1 MKNGVLLLNKP
12 KGMGS
17 TLAVSKVRKLL
28 NTKQV
33 GHCGTLDPFA
43 SGLLIIGFNQATK
56 VMSFLEHE
64 YKEYE
69 TIIKLGS
76 STDTYDNTGVV
87 VSSSE
92 IKPFTKEIYLHIPK
106 YNDQQK
112 GSDWFEFFFKSFFEK
127 VINSFI
133 GTITQTPPIYSSIH
147 VDGRHLYEYAREN
160 IEVEIPKRQVTI
172 HEIKLL
178 DFGHDYIKLY
188 VKCSRGTYIRTL
200 GVDIASSLGNDGHL
214 VELRRLSI
222 GNISVNDANSFD
234 DLKEGNIK
242 TISITDAI
250 PFKKL
255 FISDPKILRRVYN
268 GQDIILKNEDEEKI
282 VIVDNNEATAIYEK
296 IDEHKYH
303 CIRGLFNE
311 DIRFK
316 RLEEFYQ

>member
-1 MKNGVLLLNKP
+1 MDGLVLVDKKVGATSYDVVKLVKRHFNTNK
-12 KGMGS
+12 
-17 TLAVSKVRKLL
+17 
-28 NTKQV
+28 V

-69 TIIKLGS
+69 TVIKLGS

-87 VSSSE
+87 VSHSE
-92 IKPFTKEIYLHIPK
+92 IKPFEKEQLE
-106 YNDQQK
+106 D
-112 GSDWFEFFFKSFFEK
+112 

-133 GTITQTPPIYSSIH
+133 GEITQTPPIYSSIH
-147 VDGRHLYEYAREN
+147 VDGRRLYEYAREN
-160 IEVEIPKRQVTI
+160 IEVEIPKRQVKI
-172 HEIKLL
+172 HDIKIL
-178 DFGHDYIKLY
+178 DLGSDYIKLY

-200 GVDIASSLGNDGHL
+200 GVDIAKALGNDGHL

-222 GNISVNDANSFD
+222 GNISVKDANSFD

-255 FISDPKILRRVYN
+255 FILDPKILRRVYN
-268 GQDIILKNEDEEKI
+268 GQDIILKNEDEDKI
-282 VIVDNNEATAIYEK
+282 IIVDNEKATAIYEK

-311 DIRFK
+311 DTRFK
-316 RLEEFYQ
+316 RLEEFFQ

>member
-1 MKNGVLLLNKP
+1 MDGLVLVDKKVGATSYDVVKLVKRHFNTNK
-12 KGMGS
+12 
-17 TLAVSKVRKLL
+17 
-28 NTKQV
+28 V

-69 TIIKLGS
+69 TVIKLGS
-76 STDTYDNTGVV
+76 STDTYDNTGNV

-92 IKPFTKEIYLHIPK
+92 V
-106 YNDQQK
+106 
-112 GSDWFEFFFKSFFEK
+112 KSFSKEK
-127 VINSFI
+127 LEEVLNSFI
-133 GTITQTPPIYSSIH
+133 GEITQIPPIYSSIH

-172 HEIKLL
+172 HDIKLL
-178 DFGHDYIKLY
+178 DYNQDSIRIY

-234 DLKEGNIK
+234 DLKEGNFK
-242 TISITDAI
+242 TISIIDAI

-255 FISDPKILRRVYN
+255 FISDSKILRRVYN
-268 GQDIILKNEDEEKI
+268 GQDIILKNETEDKI
-282 VIVDNNEATAIYEK
+282 VIVDNDNATAIYEK
-296 IDEHKYH
+296 IDDNKYH

-311 DIRFK
+311 DTRFK
-316 RLEEFYQ
+316 RLKEFYQ